1 MDNLFLAGFCGVLVG
16 ALACITYKLGKR
28 NCENERFKANQKT
41 ADKVR
46 RLRDSLLDDAV
57 RDKLHNRFKR

>member
-1 MDNLFLAGFCGVLVG
+1 MDSVFLAVFCGVLVG
-16 ALACITYKLGKR
+16 ALAIATYKLGKR

-46 RLRDSLLDDAV
+46 RLRDSLRNDAV
-57 RDKLHNRFKR
+57 RDKLHDRFKR

>member
-1 MDNLFLAGFCGVLVG
+1 MDSVFWAVFCGVLVG
-16 ALACITYKLGKR
+16 ALATATYKLGKR

-46 RLRDSLLDDAV
+46 RLRDSLRDDAV
-57 RDKLHNRFKR
+57 RDKLHDRFKR

>member
-1 MDNLFLAGFCGVLVG
+1 MDNVFLAVFCGVLVG
-16 ALACITYKLGKR
+16 ALATITYKLGKQ

-46 RLRDSLLDDAV
+46 RLRDSLRDDAV
-57 RDKLHNRFKR
+57 RDKLHDRFKR

>member
-1 MDNLFLAGFCGVLVG
+1 MDSVFWAVFCGVLVG
-16 ALACITYKLGKR
+16 ALVTATYKLGKR

-46 RLRDSLLDDAV
+46 RLRDSLRDDAV
-57 RDKLHNRFKR
+57 RDKLHDRFKR

>member
-1 MDNLFLAGFCGVLVG
+1 MDNVFLAVFCGVLVG
-16 ALACITYKLGKR
+16 ALAIATYKLGKR

-46 RLRDSLLDDAV
+46 RLRDSLLDDAE
-57 RDKLHNRFKR
+57 RDKLHSRFKR